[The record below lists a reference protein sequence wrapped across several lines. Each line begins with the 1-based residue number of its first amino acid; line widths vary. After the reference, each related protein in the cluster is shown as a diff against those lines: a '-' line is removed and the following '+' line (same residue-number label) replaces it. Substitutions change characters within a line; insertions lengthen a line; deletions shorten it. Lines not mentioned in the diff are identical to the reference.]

1 LVEVLVVIAI
11 IGLLIALL
19 LPTVQQVREAAY
31 RTQSRN
37 NLKQIALAMHHYA
50 GAHQGPLSGFLMVD
64 PDPSQSAIG
73 IWPPSVFFSFL
84 PYVEQGNQMNFLKE
98 SLQQGQRP
106 ILISPYV
113 SPADPTVPRAITAR
127 VSAVPSYAAN
137 AQVFK
142 NDPLLSTIFSDGA
155 SNTIA
160 FAEHY
165 ADCNG
170 IFFSPL
176 YSGVNAFIASPRRA
190 TFADRGDVRPITRGS
205 PPVSYSNSLIAW
217 EKLFQVAP
225 SFEKCDPR
233 LPQTPHP
240 AGMLAALGDG
250 SVRVL
255 SAGMSEETFWGAV
268 TPRGGEILGSDW
280 EE

>member
-1 LVEVLVVIAI
+1 
-11 IGLLIALL
+11 
-19 LPTVQQVREAAY
+19 
-31 RTQSRN
+31 
-37 NLKQIALAMHHYA
+37 
-50 GAHQGPLSGFLMVD
+50 
-64 PDPSQSAIG
+64 
-73 IWPPSVFFSFL
+73 
-84 PYVEQGNQMNFLKE
+84 
-98 SLQQGQRP
+98 
-106 ILISPYV
+106 
-113 SPADPTVPRAITAR
+113 
-127 VSAVPSYAAN
+127 VPSYAAN